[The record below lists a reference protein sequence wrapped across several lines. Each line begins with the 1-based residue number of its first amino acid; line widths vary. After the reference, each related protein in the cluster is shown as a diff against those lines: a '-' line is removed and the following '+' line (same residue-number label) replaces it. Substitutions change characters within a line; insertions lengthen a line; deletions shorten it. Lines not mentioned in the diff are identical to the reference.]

1 MKQLIT
7 LLILSLCL
15 PVSLSSQSA
24 PAPLYRCPIYDG
36 AADPVVIWNQD
47 EKNWWMLYTARRAN
61 MESADVA
68 YCYGTPIGAASSD
81 DQGLTWTFRGF
92 LQLETEW
99 GINTFWAPEV
109 VFHEGVYH
117 LYVAYI
123 RGVRNH
129 WGANKHIRHYTS
141 RDMKS
146 WNYESQLQ
154 LSSDVVIDAGVYQ
167 MTNGSWRMLYKDETR
182 GSVSMAA
189 TSPDLYNWVVVT
201 GPQVSDVRHEGPTVM
216 HFGGS
221 YWLVVDQWA
230 GLGVYRSDDG
240 LSWERNGIILDGASS
255 RNQDRPSGAHADL
268 LVVGER
274 AYIFYFTHPD
284 RKTHIEAPEREE
296 GNVPYELRRS
306 VIQAAELRILDGKL
320 TVERENFKFNLG
332 TSLH

>member
-1 MKQLIT
+1 M
-7 LLILSLCL
+7 
-15 PVSLSSQSA
+15 
-24 PAPLYRCPIYDG
+24 YDG

-47 EKNWWMLYTARRAN
+47 ENNWWMLYTARRAN

-109 VFHEGVYH
+109 VYHDGQYH
-117 LYVAYI
+117 LYVSYI

-129 WGANKHIRHYTS
+129 WGADKHIRHYTS
-141 RDMKS
+141 TDLKM
-146 WNYESQLQ
+146 WNFESQLQ

-167 MTNGSWRMLYKDETR
+167 MPDGSWRMLYKDETR

-189 TSPDLYNWVVVT
+189 TSDDLYHWRVVT
-201 GPQVSDVRHEGPTVM
+201 DPQVSDVRHEGPTVM
-216 HFGGS
+216 HFAGS

-240 LSWERNGIILDGASS
+240 LKWERNGIILNGASS
-255 RNQDRPSGAHADL
+255 RLQDGPSGAHADL
-268 LVVGER
+268 LVIGEK
-274 AYIFYFTHPD
+274 AYIFYFTHPG
-284 RKTHIEAPEREE
+284 RKSHIEAPERED
-296 GNVPYELRRS
+296 GNVPYEMRRS
-306 VIQAAELRILDGKL
+306 VIQAAELRIINGELK
-320 TVERENFKFNLG
+320 VEREDFQFKLG
-332 TSLH
+332 TSLYR